1 MFLNNTILMK
11 KYIGIFLCLIWL
23 PITMAQPDNNV
34 IDEIIATV
42 GDRIITKSDLEY
54 AIEGYKYQSG
64 LFTLENEDELRCA
77 MLEQIIIQKLL
88 IHQAE
93 LDSIQITD
101 AQVTERIE
109 YNMRMQI
116 AQMGGNIKKL
126 EEAYGKSLAEIKAE
140 SRELVKDEF
149 LMEQMQYKLMQNINI
164 TYQEV
169 KEFFDKIPYDSL
181 PIIPIEYELAQIVK
195 TPQIGEAEK
204 IEIKRRLEEIRT
216 RVLRGENFKTFARMY
231 SEDPG
236 SASKGGELGFVNRG
250 DLFTEFELVAFSLK
264 PGEISSVVE
273 TPAGF
278 HIIQMIER
286 RGEQINVAHI
296 LIKPKPSA
304 EEMMRSKNYL
314 DSIYTVLKTTD
325 MPFDSAARMYSDDPA
340 KINGGMLVN
349 PQTASYAFTEEQ
361 LDKSVLYAINNLIQ
375 GEFSQVVPMITEDGN
390 QAYRIISIKEK
401 RAAHKANLI
410 DDYEKIKNVALE
422 SKKQEAML
430 KWTKNKIKYTHIKV
444 KPYYQNCNFF
454 EKFGIVGK

>member
-1 MFLNNTILMK
+1 
-11 KYIGIFLCLIWL
+11 
-23 PITMAQPDNNV
+23 
-34 IDEIIATV
+34 
-42 GDRIITKSDLEY
+42 
-54 AIEGYKYQSG
+54 
-64 LFTLENEDELRCA
+64 
-77 MLEQIIIQKLL
+77 
-88 IHQAE
+88 
-93 LDSIQITD
+93 
-101 AQVTERIE
+101 
-109 YNMRMQI
+109 
-116 AQMGGNIKKL
+116 
-126 EEAYGKSLAEIKAE
+126 
-140 SRELVKDEF
+140 
-149 LMEQMQYKLMQNINI
+149 MQNIYI

-296 LIKPKPSA
+296 LIKPKPLA

-325 MPFDSAARMYSDDPA
+325 MPFGSAARMYSDAPA

-454 EKFGIVGK
+454 EKFGIVVKR

>member
-11 KYIGIFLCLIWL
+11 KYIGILLCLIWL

-264 PGEISSVVE
+264 PGEISSV
-273 TPAGF
+273 
-278 HIIQMIER
+278 
-286 RGEQINVAHI
+286 
-296 LIKPKPSA
+296 
-304 EEMMRSKNYL
+304 
-314 DSIYTVLKTTD
+314 DSLEKC
-325 MPFDSAARMYSDDPA
+325 
-340 KINGGMLVN
+340 K
-349 PQTASYAFTEEQ
+349 FT
-361 LDKSVLYAINNLIQ
+361 
-375 GEFSQVVPMITEDGN
+375 
-390 QAYRIISIKEK
+390 
-401 RAAHKANLI
+401 
-410 DDYEKIKNVALE
+410 
-422 SKKQEAML
+422 
-430 KWTKNKIKYTHIKV
+430 
-444 KPYYQNCNFF
+444 FF
-454 EKFGIVGK
+454 FR

>member
-1 MFLNNTILMK
+1 
-11 KYIGIFLCLIWL
+11 
-23 PITMAQPDNNV
+23 
-34 IDEIIATV
+34 
-42 GDRIITKSDLEY
+42 
-54 AIEGYKYQSG
+54 
-64 LFTLENEDELRCA
+64 
-77 MLEQIIIQKLL
+77 
-88 IHQAE
+88 
-93 LDSIQITD
+93 
-101 AQVTERIE
+101 
-109 YNMRMQI
+109 
-116 AQMGGNIKKL
+116 
-126 EEAYGKSLAEIKAE
+126 
-140 SRELVKDEF
+140 
-149 LMEQMQYKLMQNINI
+149 
-164 TYQEV
+164 
-169 KEFFDKIPYDSL
+169 
-181 PIIPIEYELAQIVK
+181 
-195 TPQIGEAEK
+195 
-204 IEIKRRLEEIRT
+204 
-216 RVLRGENFKTFARMY
+216 
-231 SEDPG
+231 
-236 SASKGGELGFVNRG
+236 
-250 DLFTEFELVAFSLK
+250 
-264 PGEISSVVE
+264 
-273 TPAGF
+273 
-278 HIIQMIER
+278 MIER